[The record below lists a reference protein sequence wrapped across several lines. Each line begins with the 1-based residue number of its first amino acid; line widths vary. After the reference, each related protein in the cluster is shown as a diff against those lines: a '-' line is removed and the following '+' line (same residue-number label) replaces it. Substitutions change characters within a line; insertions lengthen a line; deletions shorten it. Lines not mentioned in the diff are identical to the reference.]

1 MKNIVTILVIVSI
14 FVLSCSPKTVALRRL
29 DEIKK
34 YEKKLER
41 DNTDEALIRNV
52 IEAVQNGN
60 RETRSEAL
68 WVLAKIKTPLA
79 YSEFLRLS
87 VEDPDFN
94 VRAIA
99 VYGLGELNSNTP
111 ESIDRIKTA
120 IYDVDIEVQI
130 EALNVAGKINNNE
143 LIVDILKNLSSKN
156 KWVRMAAIE
165 ALKDYDDE
173 RVDTSLNAILK
184 ADTDYAVRSLASQ
197 VLKYRSEKV

>member
-1 MKNIVTILVIVSI
+1 MKNIITILVIVSF

-29 DEIKK
+29 DEIRK
-34 YEKKLER
+34 YEKKLDR

-99 VYGLGELNSNTP
+99 VYGLGQLNSNTP

-173 RVDTSLNAILK
+173 RVNTSLDAILK

-197 VLKYRSEKV
+197 VLKYRNEKA

>member
-1 MKNIVTILVIVSI
+1 MKNIITILTIAS
-14 FVLSCSPKTVALRRL
+14 FLVLSCSPKTVVLRRL
-29 DEIKK
+29 EEIRK
-34 YEKKLER
+34 YEKKLEK
-41 DNTDEALIRNV
+41 DDTNESLIRDV

-68 WVLAKIKTPLA
+68 WILAKIKTPLA

-99 VYGLGELNSNTP
+99 VHGLGELNSNTP
-111 ESIDRIKTA
+111 ETISRIKIA

-165 ALKDYDDE
+165 ALKDYDDK
-173 RVDTSLNAILK
+173 RVNTSLNAIMR
-184 ADTDYAVRSLASQ
+184 ADADYAVRSLASQ
-197 VLKYRSEKV
+197 VIKYRNEKA

>member
-1 MKNIVTILVIVSI
+1 MKNIVSILIIVSI

-34 YEKKLER
+34 YEKKLDR

-120 IYDVDIEVQI
+120 INDVDIEVQI
-130 EALNVAGKINNNE
+130 EALKVAGKINNNE
-143 LIVDILKNLSSKN
+143 LIADILKNLSSKN
-156 KWVRMAAIE
+156 KWVRMTAIE
-165 ALKDYDDE
+165 ALKDYDDQ
-173 RVDTSLNAILK
+173 RVDTSLNAIMK

-197 VLKYRSEKV
+197 VLKYRNEKA

>member
-14 FVLSCSPKTVALRRL
+14 FVLSCSPKTVVLRRL

-120 IYDVDIEVQI
+120 I
-130 EALNVAGKINNNE
+130 
-143 LIVDILKNLSSKN
+143 
-156 KWVRMAAIE
+156 
-165 ALKDYDDE
+165 
-173 RVDTSLNAILK
+173 
-184 ADTDYAVRSLASQ
+184 
-197 VLKYRSEKV
+197 

>member
-1 MKNIVTILVIVSI
+1 MKKILIILTIASI
-14 FVLSCSPKTVALRRL
+14 LVLSCSPKIVALRHIE
-29 DEIKK
+29 EIRK
-34 YEKKLER
+34 YEKKLEK
-41 DNTDEALIRNV
+41 DNNDETLIRDV

-99 VYGLGELNSNTP
+99 IHGLGELNSNTP
-111 ESIDRIKTA
+111 DAINRIKAA
-120 IYDVDIEVQI
+120 IYDIDIEVQI

-173 RVDTSLNAILK
+173 RVNTSLNAIAK
-184 ADTDYAVRSLASQ
+184 ADMDYAVRSLALQ
-197 VLKYRSEKV
+197 VLKYRNEKV

>member
-1 MKNIVTILVIVSI
+1 MKNIITILVIVSF

-29 DEIKK
+29 DEIRK
-34 YEKKLER
+34 YEKKLDK

-99 VYGLGELNSNTP
+99 VYGLGQLNSNTP

-173 RVDTSLNAILK
+173 RVNTSLDAILK

-197 VLKYRSEKV
+197 VLKYRNEKA

>member
-1 MKNIVTILVIVSI
+1 MKNIITILTIASI
-14 FVLSCSPKTVALRRL
+14 FVLSCSPKTVALRRIE
-29 DEIKK
+29 EIRK
-34 YEKKLER
+34 YEKKLEK
-41 DNTDEALIRNV
+41 DDTDETLIRDV

-68 WVLAKIKTPLA
+68 WILAKIKTPLA

-99 VYGLGELNSNTP
+99 VHGLGELNSNTP
-111 ESIDRIKTA
+111 EAISRIKAA

-156 KWVRMAAIE
+156 KWVRMTAIE
-165 ALKDYDDE
+165 ALKNYDDE
-173 RVDTSLNAILK
+173 RVNTSLNAIVR

-197 VLKYRSEKV
+197 VIKYRNEKV